1 MSAATTALLTVLATL
16 VAGGAGAVVRAA
28 VVARAPRAGTAAVNV
43 AGTALLALVLVAD
56 RRGAIGTATAIVLG
70 IGFSGSLT
78 TFSGW
83 MAVLVE
89 GLRTRP
95 LRTLVLDL
103 ALPVLVAVALTVTA
117 FAVVG

>member
-1 MSAATTALLTVLATL
+1 MTAQSTVLVTVLATL

-28 VVARAPRAGTAAVNV
+28 IVARAPRAGTAMVNV
-43 AGTALLALVLVAD
+43 AGTALLALVLVGQG
-56 RRGAIGTATAIVLG
+56 RGTIGTATAVVLG

-83 MAVLVE
+83 IALLVD
-89 GLRTRP
+89 GLRSRP
-95 LRTLVLDL
+95 WSTLLVDL
-103 ALPVLVAVALTVTA
+103 LLPLLAAVALTVVA